1 MVADNDES
9 KQQGRKGIRESKG
22 PQPAVAKDNDNRLI
36 GYLSIFVRVHAA
48 VVKPRPHPS
57 KLEL

>member
-9 KQQGRKGIRESKG
+9 KQQGRKGFRESKG
-22 PQPAVAKDNDNRLI
+22 PQPSVAKDNDNGLI
-36 GYLSIFVRVHAA
+36 GCLCIFHAA

>member
-1 MVADNDES
+1 MNRSNRAKREF
-9 KQQGRKGIRESKG
+9 RESKG
-22 PQPAVAKDNDNRLI
+22 PQPAVAKDNYNSLI
-36 GYLSIFVRVHAA
+36 EYLSIVVRVHAA